1 MADGYLNFD
10 TKINTSGFSGGLK
23 SLTGLAD
30 RLKGTFA
37 KVGTAV
43 ATAFSVAAISSFAK
57 ECKSLYD
64 VQLEAETKL
73 STILREH
80 LDATDEQIQAT
91 KDYASAL
98 QEVGVIG
105 DEIQLSGLQELS
117 TYIDNADSLQTMNRV
132 LNDMLAQQYGLN
144 ATAESAVTISTM
156 LGKVLEGQT
165 SALSRYGYSFTEA
178 QEKMLKFGTEE
189 QRVATL
195 AAVVEDSVGGL
206 NAALAQTP
214 AGRMK
219 QLDNT
224 LGDIKEQFGA
234 AVYQLEILFLPA
246 LKKVADLLGDIASLA
261 EMAAA
266 AIANVF
272 GERTAELTAVS
283 SGVQDVSDAYQDLLD
298 NAPDTSGLDELSDG
312 LDEIGDKARQV
323 EREVDLDG
331 ARAAMAAVSDTSAA
345 IAAGAENAGDSYDEM
360 ADAAKKA
367 EKANKGS
374 LASFDKINKLGGDS
388 DNDNDNAAAD
398 NADAER
404 ARRVAAQAAE
414 IEEVF
419 RKINNLRKIYDTSE
433 EEALKQKEDYLDR
446 LRASGAL
453 LEENDKRYSADFED
467 NRADIIAAQ
476 REEYY
481 RQLQEQYD
489 EEYAAQK
496 KAAEQAKKLA
506 EENKSAES
514 SAPSVRKISNPLTQT
529 ETAANK
535 LEGAI
540 GRLKTLLSELFAPL
554 ESAWDKYGQGAV
566 DSMERAFTNV
576 WELVKSIGKS
586 FIEVW
591 TNGTGEEMVGH
602 ILGIFTQVNTYIANL
617 AENFRKA
624 WSADN
629 IGTDIIQHAADIF
642 NAILGHIENIAAKW
656 AEWAGEVN
664 FSPLLT
670 AFDKLEQAVK
680 PIVDDLGE
688 WFEDINNDLLIPL
701 ATWTTETLIPA
712 ALDSI
717 AKALEGLH
725 TAWETAYPVI
735 KEKLWDGFL
744 QPLAEWAGKTAVE
757 LIKDLGDGLKDLG
770 ESMTENDVRVLIDL
784 AETIGAIV
792 LACKGAAFV
801 KGFGAALSGL
811 APAISGLGAT
821 LAPAFAEIGTAG
833 GVAVSAAFLPAVIAG
848 IVGYGIGTMIYDVI
862 GEEIDEVLHPLFDK
876 VVTAAEVLCGGFA
889 EAVGNDIPD
898 AIAAIFDPIKNFF
911 TETLP
916 GWWDTLQSDTL
927 FPIYDKAS
935 AAWEAVKTFFTES
948 IPQFFCETVPG
959 FFSDSWER
967 IKEIFSLANISK
979 HFTNIVNKIKSAFGK
994 IGAFFK
1000 EKFAAAWDTV
1010 TSIFSLDNAKTL
1022 FSNVAAKMAEGFSY
1036 IVGLIKDPINGV
1048 IDVFNFLMDA
1058 ISSGFNAV
1066 TGVIE
1071 DLVNSV
1077 ADTVNA
1083 LSFDIPDWAGGGT
1096 LGFDMPHVSI
1106 PDISIPHLPR
1116 LASGTVVPANYG
1128 EFAAVLGDN
1137 RREPEVVSPLGTIRQ
1152 ALTEALRE
1160 SGMSG
1165 GDIYIYLDGEELS
1178 YSLERR
1184 AGRRSK
1190 RTGGA

>member
-1 MADGYLNFD
+1 MIDGRLNFD
-10 TKINTSGFSGGLK
+10 TKIDTRGFSKGLNTLGSQMK
-23 SLTGLAD
+23 GLQNM
-30 RLKGTFA
+30 
-37 KVGTAV
+37 AV
-43 ATAFSVAAISSFAK
+43 KLAGVLAGAFSVKQVIEYAAEVKALNSQFEQTFGSLQDEAQAAINKVSESSQILDTRLRSTASSIYAFAK
-57 ECKSLYD
+57 ANGMDSQTALTMMGDALEVTADSAAYYDRSLEETGETLKSFLKGNYANDAALGISCTETTRNIAANKLYGKSFKD
-64 VQLEAETKL
+64 LSEAQKQLTLLQMVKDANAASGALGQAAREAEGWENVIGNLKEAWKQL
-73 STILREH
+73 LAVIGQPIL
-80 LDATDEQIQAT
+80 AAIVPVIKNIT
-91 KDYASAL
+91 SAL
-98 QEVGVIG
+98 QKLTTIAQAAANAIAAVF
-105 DEIQLSGLQELS
+105 GLELK
-117 TYIDNADSLQTMNRV
+117 TADSAGA
-132 LNDMLAQQYGLN
+132 LADSTSEISDNLSDITDTAEDGTTAVRELADTAEQAADSYTDL
-144 ATAESAVTISTM
+144 AESANTADAVDISTS
-156 LGKVLEGQT
+156 
-165 SALSRYGYSFTEA
+165 SADALADSAGSAAESYSD
-178 QEKMLKFGTEE
+178 M
-189 QRVATL
+189 
-195 AAVVEDSVGGL
+195 EDS
-206 NAALAQTP
+206 A
-214 AGRMK
+214 K
-219 QLDNT
+219 
-224 LGDIKEQFGA
+224 
-234 AVYQLEILFLPA
+234 
-246 LKKVADLLGDIASLA
+246 
-261 EMAAA
+261 AAA
-266 AIANVF
+266 
-272 GERTAELTAVS
+272 
-283 SGVQDVSDAYQDLLD
+283 
-298 NAPDTSGLDELSDG
+298 
-312 LDEIGDKARQV
+312 
-323 EREVDLDG
+323 
-331 ARAAMAAVSDTSAA
+331 
-345 IAAGAENAGDSYDEM
+345 
-360 ADAAKKA
+360 
-367 EKANKGS
+367 KANKGS
-374 LASFDKINKLGGDS
+374 LASFDKINKLS
-388 DNDNDNAAAD
+388 ENT
-398 NADAER
+398 AENTAVSTQPQNVR
-404 ARRVAAQAAE
+404 
-414 IEEVF
+414 
-419 RKINNLRKIYDTSE
+419 TP
-433 EEALKQKEDYLDR
+433 
-446 LRASGAL
+446 
-453 LEENDKRYSADFED
+453 ENT
-467 NRADIIAAQ
+467 
-476 REEYY
+476 
-481 RQLQEQYD
+481 
-489 EEYAAQK
+489 
-496 KAAEQAKKLA
+496 
-506 EENKSAES
+506 
-514 SAPSVRKISNPLTQT
+514 VT
-529 ETAANK
+529 ETADPRTGKDNDKTASQAKDTAKAADKAADAAKKTSNAAIELVDK
-535 LEGAI
+535 LSGKSSLEKKLTDI
-540 GRLKTLLSELFAPL
+540 ISSVKTLLSELFAPL

-642 NAILGHIENIAAKW
+642 NTILSHIENIAAAW
-656 AEWAGEVN
+656 ADWAGEVN
-664 FSPLLT
+664 YSPLLT

-701 ATWTTETLIPA
+701 STWTVETLIPTV
-712 ALDSI
+712 LDSL
-717 AKALEGLH
+717 AAALEGLH
-725 TAWETAYPVI
+725 AAWKTAYPII

-744 QPLAEWAGKTAVE
+744 QPLAKWAGKTAVG
-757 LIKDLGDGLKDLG
+757 LIKDLGDGLKELG

-911 TETLP
+911 TETIP
-916 GWWDTLQSDTL
+916 QWWDTLQSDTL

-935 AAWEAVKTFFTES
+935 AAWEAVKAFFTES

-1000 EKFAAAWDTV
+1000 DKFGAAWDIV

-1022 FSNVAAKMAEGFSY
+1022 FSNVATKMAEGFSY

-1071 DLVNSV
+1071 SMVNSV